1 VVEHIRL
8 SPSGNGGRD
17 DRSEKV
23 RPVARD
29 RARAGL
35 AVVIESERDRTAN
48 PDAYT
53 HPDSDPDSDAYANS
67 DPEAIAQSNSQAHAQ
82 AIAETFSQGLAQ
94 SVAEAVTQ
102 SFAQS

>member
-53 HPDSDPDSDAYANS
+53 HPDSDAYANS
-67 DPEAIAQSNSQAHAQ
+67 APETIAQSNSQAHAQ